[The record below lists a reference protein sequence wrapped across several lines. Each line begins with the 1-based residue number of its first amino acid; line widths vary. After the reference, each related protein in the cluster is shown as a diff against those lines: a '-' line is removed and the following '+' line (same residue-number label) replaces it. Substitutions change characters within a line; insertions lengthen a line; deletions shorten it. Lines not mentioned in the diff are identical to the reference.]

1 MKKLGLFLLLQFVTF
16 NAVLV
21 AGTQDYQN
29 AWTAFGKND
38 RVEARNLFNKAALDA
53 DTKADALLSLCCLDW
68 SENKLDAA
76 FDNFCKFYESS
87 ANPYPYLY
95 SMSGL
100 PFLFESDNLMPQKKV
115 SFLEKIVAD
124 PKMNG
129 TLKAIIYSRLGSH
142 YANNNNQKKAKELYA
157 KMGALSHWQV
167 LGSFDNTSGSGFAKD
182 WGAVSKA
189 TTNDTFKNKVDADVK
204 WYTPTCNKPN
214 NWFYFDYYF
223 ELSNTIQYAQTFVTS
238 PVDQEIYL
246 RAGTSGSLKVWV
258 NDELVSMVSEE
269 RNCDLDIYATKVKLS
284 KGNNRILVQIGQ
296 SEISGANFMIRL
308 TDIDANPIPGL
319 VDVAN
324 YTDYAKAEKNA
335 TTALLPFFAEEFFTE
350 KVKQSPANPLNSLL
364 LGETYLRNDKAYEAT
379 KALKVLETMFP
390 NSSLLAYRLAEAYTR
405 AKNQTDYDKEMENI
419 KRLDPNSFIGLQE
432 SFNEAVKSEKY
443 TDAIEIC
450 NKVKGLYGESMVT
463 EDWEINLASHQ
474 KRYNDVIAM
483 AKTMYKKY
491 PERADLMNLN
501 YMIEKN
507 VTNNPKSSV
516 AVVENFC
523 KNYFNTSAL
532 ETLSKVYIEQGN
544 ADKGIAALKLRIDN
558 MPYATGYIDNL
569 CSELFRMQRY
579 KEALVV
585 NDQILAL
592 SPYLPNVYNTRGY
605 IYKSL
610 KDDENAKESFRKSIY
625 YGPTSYDSRSQL
637 RLLENKKELS
647 ELFPK
652 NDISDIIAKA
662 PTTKEY
668 PQDNSVMLL
677 NDYQLVFYPEGAK
690 EYRYEVAVKIL
701 NQSGIENWKEY
712 NISYNGNSQKLIIDK
727 AEVFKANGTK
737 GKAETDNDNNVVFTN
752 LEVNDVLHLVYRT
765 QDLSTGKLS
774 KHLFSHFSFQYGIP
788 SILNRYSILAP
799 KDKSFDYVIANG
811 KIDPTITE
819 VENMKLYQ
827 WETTQQPS
835 IKDEPYMS
843 AASDISPVLYYSS
856 IPNWKY
862 ISDWYKDLTYSKFNT
877 DYVLKETV
885 AKVLKGKENVSP
897 LEKAKLF
904 YNYILENITYSN
916 VSFMHGNFIPQ
927 KASRTITTRLG
938 DCKDVSTLFV
948 ALCQEVGI
956 NANLVLIS
964 TRNYGN
970 STMVLPAN
978 DFNHCIAQLN
988 IDNKKY
994 YLELTDNMLPFGAAL
1009 LVDLNSEIL
1018 PIPLANE
1025 PFGDKLIR
1033 FEMPFRPKNQTKRTH
1048 IITLNNNDMQIV
1060 RQTIQYAAWASSVR
1074 NRCRYIGSE
1083 EQLKNMNQDVA
1094 SEFSVPVK
1102 VTDLK
1107 YTNLDNLADSL
1118 IIDYKLD
1125 VKNAMQ
1131 DVAGMKILTFPW
1143 TEKQIPL
1150 EAVTE
1155 ETRKYP
1161 LELWSLLSDDTSSEE
1176 ITINLPKGKQFV
1188 EIPQNIHFECANA
1201 SYDLTYDTKVPGKLI
1216 ARRRISRKAE
1226 QVTVEQYSA
1235 FREFLN
1241 HVGES
1246 DNKQYAI
1253 K

>member
-1 MKKLGLFLLLQFVTF
+1 
-16 NAVLV
+16 
-21 AGTQDYQN
+21 
-29 AWTAFGKND
+29 
-38 RVEARNLFNKAALDA
+38 
-53 DTKADALLSLCCLDW
+53 
-68 SENKLDAA
+68 
-76 FDNFCKFYESS
+76 
-87 ANPYPYLY
+87 
-95 SMSGL
+95 
-100 PFLFESDNLMPQKKV
+100 
-115 SFLEKIVAD
+115 
-124 PKMNG
+124 
-129 TLKAIIYSRLGSH
+129 
-142 YANNNNQKKAKELYA
+142 
-157 KMGALSHWQV
+157 
-167 LGSFDNTSGSGFAKD
+167 
-182 WGAVSKA
+182 
-189 TTNDTFKNKVDADVK
+189 
-204 WYTPTCNKPN
+204 
-214 NWFYFDYYF
+214 
-223 ELSNTIQYAQTFVTS
+223 
-238 PVDQEIYL
+238 
-246 RAGTSGSLKVWV
+246 
-258 NDELVSMVSEE
+258 
-269 RNCDLDIYATKVKLS
+269 
-284 KGNNRILVQIGQ
+284 
-296 SEISGANFMIRL
+296 
-308 TDIDANPIPGL
+308 
-319 VDVAN
+319 
-324 YTDYAKAEKNA
+324 
-335 TTALLPFFAEEFFTE
+335 
-350 KVKQSPANPLNSLL
+350 
-364 LGETYLRNDKAYEAT
+364 
-379 KALKVLETMFP
+379 
-390 NSSLLAYRLAEAYTR
+390 
-405 AKNQTDYDKEMENI
+405 
-419 KRLDPNSFIGLQE
+419 
-432 SFNEAVKSEKY
+432 
-443 TDAIEIC
+443 
-450 NKVKGLYGESMVT
+450 
-463 EDWEINLASHQ
+463 
-474 KRYNDVIAM
+474 
-483 AKTMYKKY
+483 
-491 PERADLMNLN
+491 
-501 YMIEKN
+501 
-507 VTNNPKSSV
+507 
-516 AVVENFC
+516 
-523 KNYFNTSAL
+523 
-532 ETLSKVYIEQGN
+532 
-544 ADKGIAALKLRIDN
+544 
-558 MPYATGYIDNL
+558 
-569 CSELFRMQRY
+569 
-579 KEALVV
+579 
-585 NDQILAL
+585 
-592 SPYLPNVYNTRGY
+592 
-605 IYKSL
+605 
-610 KDDENAKESFRKSIY
+610 
-625 YGPTSYDSRSQL
+625 
-637 RLLENKKELS
+637 
-647 ELFPK
+647 
-652 NDISDIIAKA
+652 
-662 PTTKEY
+662 
-668 PQDNSVMLL
+668 
-677 NDYQLVFYPEGAK
+677 
-690 EYRYEVAVKIL
+690 
-701 NQSGIENWKEY
+701 
-712 NISYNGNSQKLIIDK
+712 
-727 AEVFKANGTK
+727 
-737 GKAETDNDNNVVFTN
+737 
-752 LEVNDVLHLVYRT
+752 
-765 QDLSTGKLS
+765 
-774 KHLFSHFSFQYGIP
+774 
-788 SILNRYSILAP
+788 
-799 KDKSFDYVIANG
+799 
-811 KIDPTITE
+811 
-819 VENMKLYQ
+819 
-827 WETTQQPS
+827 
-835 IKDEPYMS
+835 MS

-970 STMVLPAN
+970 STMVPPAN

-988 IDNKKY
+988 IDTKKY

-1201 SYDLTYDTKVPGKLI
+1201 SYDLTYDTKVSGKLI